1 MWYNNVMATKR
12 PYKLTMIFNGM
23 TFVKQTDDIAKA
35 ILSLKPDVLYTD
47 IYITVKQ
54 GKEITERKLNLKQGK
69 NLFVNE
75 DYLPIFINNLLLN

>member
-1 MWYNNVMATKR
+1 
-12 PYKLTMIFNGM
+12 MIFNGM
-23 TFVKQTDDIAKA
+23 TFTKQTADIAKS

-47 IYITVKQ
+47 IYITVKK
-54 GKEITERKLNLKQGK
+54 GKELTERKLSLKQGK